1 MNSLTHDQIH
11 SIIGLIE
18 QNQFLDEEAEYW
30 DEIISYLHQEM
41 VKLRSNG
48 EVVLD
53 GLVVLS
59 PQRMEVL

>member
-1 MNSLTHDQIH
+1 MLYNTLIHIKPMNSLTHDQIH

-41 VKLRSNG
+41 VNLKSN
-48 EVVLD
+48 
-53 GLVVLS
+53 
-59 PQRMEVL
+59 